1 MNNQAPIKI
10 AVLDD
15 YGDIAR
21 KVADWGTISNHP
33 DVAVFHDHLS
43 DQEALVERLK
53 PFDVICIM
61 RERTPIT
68 RALIERLPNL
78 KLIASTGPRN
88 AAIDLEAARERSID
102 VVHTGYDSAPT
113 TELTWALI
121 LALARNI
128 WLESA
133 SVRAGGWQTNVG
145 IDLKGKTLGLLG
157 LGNIGSRVAEIAKA
171 FGMNVVAWSQN
182 LTADQAAEHGATL
195 VSKEALFEQSDLIS
209 IHVILSDRTK
219 GLVGAQELELMKP
232 TALLVNTSRGPII
245 DESALIR
252 VLQEKKIG
260 GAALDVFEQEP
271 LPVEHIFRKLDNVL
285 ATPHIGYCSESLYK
299 TFYRDSVSNI
309 DNWIK
314 CKSSHSV
321 N

>member
-1 MNNQAPIKI
+1 MNDQAPIKI

-15 YGDIAR
+15 YVDIAR
-21 KVADWGTISNHP
+21 KVADWEMLSGKPEVSF
-33 DVAVFHDHLS
+33 FHDHLS
-43 DQEALVERLK
+43 DQDALVQRLK

-78 KLIASTGPRN
+78 RLIASTGPGN

-113 TELTWALI
+113 IEFTWALI
-121 LALARNI
+121 LSLARNI

-133 SVRAGGWQTNVG
+133 SVRAGGWQTSVG
-145 IDLKGKTLGLLG
+145 FDLKGKTLGLLG
-157 LGNIGSRVAEIAKA
+157 LGNIGSKVAEIAKA

-182 LTADQAAEHGATL
+182 LTADTAAEHGATL
-195 VSKEALFEQSDLIS
+195 VSKQALFEQSDLIS

-245 DESALIR
+245 DQSALIK

-271 LPVEHIFRKLDNVL
+271 LPAEHAFRKLGNVL

-314 CKSSHSV
+314 SKS
-321 N
+321 

>member
-1 MNNQAPIKI
+1 MNNQVPIKI

-15 YGDIAR
+15 YVDIAS
-21 KVADWGTISNHP
+21 KVADWEMISGKP
-33 DVAVFHDHLS
+33 EVSVFHDHLS
-43 DQEALVERLK
+43 DQDALVQRLK

-78 KLIASTGPRN
+78 RLIASTGPRN

-113 TELTWALI
+113 IELTWALI

-145 IDLKGKTLGLLG
+145 FDLKGKTLGLLG
-157 LGNIGSRVAEIAKA
+157 LGNIGSRVAEIATA

-182 LTADQAAEHGATL
+182 LTADKAAEHGATL
-195 VSKEALFEQSDLIS
+195 VSKQALFEQSDLIS
-209 IHVILSDRTK
+209 IHVILSDLTK

-245 DESALIR
+245 DQSALIR
-252 VLQEKKIG
+252 VLQEKKIA

-314 CKSSHSV
+314 SKSSLSV
-321 N
+321 